1 MVESTTDSTEVS
13 QIQTEVKKDVV
24 VYPGSSD
31 LFLLTFSYLHGFE
44 LFHKIA
50 VTSKK
55 IRESLPNAGL
65 LDQNIII
72 GIEASDKDI
81 PDVIPPIKSFLYAV
95 RLADSIRVTIDKT
108 QIEYAKWISN
118 NI

>member
-1 MVESTTDSTEVS
+1 MVESTLDSTEPS

-50 VTSKK
+50 VLNRK
-55 IRESLPNAGL
+55 IRESLPHAGL
-65 LDQNIII
+65 LDQVIII
-72 GIEASDKDI
+72 GIKESD
-81 PDVIPPIKSFLYAV
+81 
-95 RLADSIRVTIDKT
+95 
-108 QIEYAKWISN
+108 
-118 NI
+118 